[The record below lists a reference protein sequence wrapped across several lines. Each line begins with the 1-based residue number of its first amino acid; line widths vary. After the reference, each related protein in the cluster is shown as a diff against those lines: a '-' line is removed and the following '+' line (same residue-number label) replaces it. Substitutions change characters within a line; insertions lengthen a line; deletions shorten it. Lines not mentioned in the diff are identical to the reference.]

1 MAAGLTAWA
10 AALDEAPALN
20 RVRRLVHAAGRR
32 VAFAVDCACIA
43 ACVLGLLTF
52 SLAGFELPTAAR
64 LWGGFW
70 AHYADAPPAA
80 REPVLIFMMA
90 VWLLGPGRNG
100 AERGNLPRHQLGRGL
115 HRNGADLHRPVRGLL
130 AI

>member
-43 ACVLGLLTF
+43 ACVLGLLTL

-70 AHYADAPPAA
+70 THYADAPPAA
-80 REPVLIFMMA
+80 REPVLIFIMA
-90 VWLLGPGRNG
+90 VWLIATVLVGFCRSPRKQAVLSGTERN
-100 AERGNLPRHQLGRGL
+100 
-115 HRNGADLHRPVRGLL
+115 ADDDR
-130 AI
+130 A